1 MGKEDEQ
8 PKSWPVVIG
17 GVIGA
22 LACLYVFLV
31 GLELLGDGFKCLGG
45 RGAGGMFEAISNP
58 IAGLMTG
65 ILATV
70 LVQSSSTSTSIV
82 VGLVGAEQ
90 ITVKTGIPIIMG
102 ANIGTSVTNTL
113 VSMGQSGDRVT
124 LQRAFSGATVHDMFN
139 MLTVLTLLPIEVIFG
154 AIEGEGGPLFWITKV
169 FADVAMENGEKGDD
183 PLKDKSPTKIVTSPL
198 AKAVISNNKY
208 IINALSLGAPA
219 SFATMWANVTKG
231 CAPLE
236 GRRLEAR
243 AWELEGEGSRALLS
257 RRLEDMDC
265 SRFYCV
271 VKDLDKNLKK
281 IDEKAYKTL
290 VKCSGYISEEDEDKC
305 GHDYTCY
312 MNAGAYYTEYVDNK
326 QIIKGGF
333 TEGAGDVGGGII
345 ALILAFLLLCGGLVG
360 LCKILKVLMLGTAK
374 KYIIKATKMNDYV
387 AMLIGVAITI
397 VVQSSSVTTSSLTPL
412 CGIGVLPLAKMLPMT
427 LGANIGTTATA
438 LIASIAA
445 FTHDA
450 VHIAL
455 CHLFFNIIGILIWF
469 PVPIMR
475 RLPLGAAKLLG
486 LYASHYRGFPAVYVL
501 VAFVGVP
508 GVLLGLSAIYDASV
522 AGGVVVTLILLAALV
537 GFEFWWLRLGG
548 CYKVLSEEARRERQ
562 EALEAA
568 DAELA
573 ETDQAA
579 QTAV

>member
-219 SFATMWANVTKG
+219 ALASTWVNVTEG
-231 CAPLE
+231 CAPLSA
-236 GRRLEAR
+236 RRLGAER
-243 AWELEGEGSRALLS
+243 DLDEESSRALLS
-257 RRLEDMDC
+257 RRLDDVDC

-281 IDEKAYKTL
+281 IDEKAYKKEL
-290 VKCSGYISEEDEDKC
+290 VKCSGYIAEADEERC
-305 GHDYTCY
+305 GHDTCY
-312 MNAGAYYTEYVDNK
+312 MNAGAFYTEHVDEK

-345 ALILAFLLLCGGLVG
+345 ALIFALLFLSGGLVG
-360 LCKILKVLMLGTAK
+360 LCKLLKILLMGTAK

-387 AMLIGVAITI
+387 AILIGVVITVI
-397 VVQSSSVTTSSLTPL
+397 VQSSSVTTSALTPL

-475 RLPLGAAKLLG
+475 RLPLGAARLLG
-486 LYASHYRGFPAVYVL
+486 LYASHYRAFPAVYVL
-501 VAFVGVP
+501 IAFVAVP
-508 GVLLGLSAIYDASV
+508 GVLLGVSAIFDASV
-522 AGGVVVTLILLAALV
+522 AGGVAVALLLIAALA

-548 CYKVLSEEARRERQ
+548 CYRVLSEEARRERQ

-568 DAELA
+568 DAELG
-573 ETDQAA
+573 ETEQDT
-579 QTAV
+579 QTAL